1 MTEPTLTRILR
12 LSQQVSY
19 QYQNASVLLSKSWL
33 ELESAQTNL
42 SCIEMLYKEWL
53 EEKALKQEPLP
64 E

>member
-1 MTEPTLTRILR
+1 MTEPTVTRILR

-33 ELESAQTNL
+33 ELESAQANL
-42 SCIEMLYKEWL
+42 SCIELLYKEWL
-53 EEKALKQEPLP
+53 EEKALKQEHLP